1 MKTLQVMQNKSE
13 KYSRMY
19 RRCPKVSVAE
29 LREAMGGPLNAH
41 RATASLARAAPT
53 GGRCARPASSRC
65 TTRPQTRSRTPL
77 AASGSRWLDE
87 QHPLGR
93 RLGPAAAVAA
103 VGLRDSRRPPVRGGT
118 LKMDAESAKRVSRFC
133 DPAAWFD
140 KRHRSRVGELTIL
153 FSSLG
158 LATAISTRRSGSE
171 ATRPGSGLSVGYMP
185 LAAAPRSTKRSRFTL
200 PPSDDRCAASCA
212 HRQESNGGRWR
223 RAATLLTQWK
233 VAHIPTLT
241 TTP

>member
-1 MKTLQVMQNKSE
+1 MQNKSE
-13 KYSRMY
+13 KYSRAY

-29 LREAMGGPLNAH
+29 LREAMGAPLNAH
-41 RATASLARAAPT
+41 SATASLARAAPT

-77 AASGSRWLDE
+77 VASGSRWLDE

-93 RLGPAAAVAA
+93 LLGPAAAVAA
-103 VGLRDSRRPPVRGGT
+103 VGLRDSRRPPTSGGWAA
-118 LKMDAESAKRVSRFC
+118 MDAESAKMHTRFC

-200 PPSDDRCAASCA
+200 PPSDDRCLRRALTGREA
-212 HRQESNGGRWR
+212 HGGRWR
-223 RAATLLTQWK
+223 RAATLLIRRK
-233 VAHIPTLT
+233 VAHTPSNT

>member
-1 MKTLQVMQNKSE
+1 ML
-13 KYSRMY
+13 RGARAPPPRDFCY
-19 RRCPKVSVAE
+19 RSCKINLRNIRGCIVDVPKIVSVAE
-29 LREAMGGPLNAH
+29 LREAMGAPLNAH

-65 TTRPQTRSRTPL
+65 TTRPQTRVRTPL
-77 AASGSRWLDE
+77 VASGSRWLDE

-93 RLGPAAAVAA
+93 LLGPAAAVAA
-103 VGLRDSRRPPVRGGT
+103 VGLRDSRRPPTSGGWAA
-118 LKMDAESAKRVSRFC
+118 MDAESAKMHTRFC

-171 ATRPGSGLSVGYMP
+171 ATRPGLGLSVGYMP
-185 LAAAPRSTKRSRFTL
+185 LGGFTRS
-200 PPSDDRCAASCA
+200 
-212 HRQESNGGRWR
+212 GGAIRPGGAER
-223 RAATLLTQWK
+223 TDVLCGY
-233 VAHIPTLT
+233 
-241 TTP
+241 

>member
-1 MKTLQVMQNKSE
+1 MHHPPPNAGPDPP
-13 KYSRMY
+13 
-19 RRCPKVSVAE
+19 RRQ
-29 LREAMGGPLNAH
+29 RQPLA
-41 RATASLARAAPT
+41 RRAAPSRPPPWPGRRCRGCRAPRQPST
-53 GGRCARPASSRC
+53 TVQRWLGLYGCGRCGDVVVN
-65 TTRPQTRSRTPL
+65 L
-77 AASGSRWLDE
+77 Y
-87 QHPLGR
+87 
-93 RLGPAAAVAA
+93 
-103 VGLRDSRRPPVRGGT
+103 
-118 LKMDAESAKRVSRFC
+118 
-133 DPAAWFD
+133 PAAWFD

-200 PPSDDRCAASCA
+200 PPSDDRCLRRALTGKEA
-212 HRQESNGGRWR
+212 HGGRWR

>member
-1 MKTLQVMQNKSE
+1 MQNKSE
-13 KYSRMY
+13 KYSRAY

-29 LREAMGGPLNAH
+29 LREAMGAPLNAH

-53 GGRCARPASSRC
+53 RGRCARPASSRC
-65 TTRPQTRSRTPL
+65 TTRPQTRVRTPL
-77 AASGSRWLDE
+77 VASGSRWLDE

-93 RLGPAAAVAA
+93 LLGPAAAVAA
-103 VGLRDSRRPPVRGGT
+103 VGLRDSRRPPTRGSCAA
-118 LKMDAESAKRVSRFC
+118 MDAESAKRVSRFC
-133 DPAAWFD
+133 DPAAWFGL
-140 KRHRSRVGELTIL
+140 RHRSRVGELTIL

-158 LATAISTRRSGSE
+158 LATAISTRRAGYE

-200 PPSDDRCAASCA
+200 PPSDDRCLRRALTGKEA
-212 HRQESNGGRWR
+212 HGGRWR
-223 RAATLLTQWK
+223 RAATLLTQRK
-233 VAHIPTLT
+233 VAHTPTLT

>member
-1 MKTLQVMQNKSE
+1 MQNKSE
-13 KYSRMY
+13 KYSRAY

-29 LREAMGGPLNAH
+29 LREAMGAPLNAH

-65 TTRPQTRSRTPL
+65 TTRPQTRVRTPL
-77 AASGSRWLDE
+77 VASGSRWLDE
-87 QHPLGR
+87 QHPFGR
-93 RLGPAAAVAA
+93 LLGPAAAVAA
-103 VGLRDSRRPPVRGGT
+103 VGLRDSRPPPFSGSWAT
-118 LKMDAESAKRVSRFC
+118 MDAESAKMGTRFC
-133 DPAAWFD
+133 NPAAWFET
-140 KRHRSRVGELTIL
+140 RHCSQVGELTIL

-158 LATAISTRRSGSE
+158 LVTAISTRRARSE

-200 PPSDDRCAASCA
+200 PPSDDRCLRRA
-212 HRQESNGGRWR
+212 HTGREAHGGRWR

-233 VAHIPTLT
+233 VAHIPFIT